1 MRLQIFPAL
10 WSIFIRWGGEAGGQ
24 FSASLADYCRS
35 VWLWH
40 KHVGMVERATSG
52 HLPSTYDI
60 WWLGISGQ
68 TYNLQI
74 SFVKILLFCFV
85 ASNIGKG
92 QVLGVWDVRNCVK
105 ITKSPFLSPFTQKLE
120 LARARKHTKV
130 NLMSKWVF
138 HVMLQELCS
147 CSVFSL
153 GVLNCKLSELRIY
166 FLFEV

>member
-1 MRLQIFPAL
+1 MMLQIFPAL
-10 WSIFIRWGGEAGGQ
+10 WSIFIRWGRPGDK

-52 HLPSTYDI
+52 HLPPTYDI

-74 SFVKILLFCFV
+74 SFEKILLFCFV
-85 ASNIGKG
+85 ASNILKG

-105 ITKSPFLSPFTQKLE
+105 ITKSPFLSLSLYTE
-120 LARARKHTKV
+120 TRV
-130 NLMSKWVF
+130 SKG
-138 HVMLQELCS
+138 EETYK
-147 CSVFSL
+147 
-153 GVLNCKLSELRIY
+153 G
-166 FLFEV
+166 